1 MRKLNNK
8 NKIYIFL
15 FSIIIVGIIGILV
28 YAVKLSSGKLTS
40 VYQVSNNSVIFD
52 STTNLIDTSGGGEI
66 AKSWDNQ
73 YYYQNETTKYDIGKV
88 SVVYEKLSDEV
99 IIFGENHMV
108 SEDGTVVK
116 NTDKTSINNLNIAS
130 FYKLA
135 DRQYLIVA
143 NEIYESEKSIYASK
157 YLMVYIDTQG
167 NASLL
172 NDMVNLK
179 TINPIT
185 IKFNDYTF
193 DIANE
198 KLIIGKETIDLKAI
212 NGSTNKYE
220 EGRDK
225 PQYEDVDMPGFI
237 EAYNKLVNDFNQ
249 YKENDTLN
257 VGGNNQVTN
266 NNFVTNN
273 NNTSGQ
279 EAVNKTPLNKRVSLR
294 GAIAYTT
301 HLDISY
307 VVTDPED

>member
-116 NTDKTSINNLNIAS
+116 NTDKTSINFTFKALKPGKAEFSAEIDGGFATGELVMPDDYNTGSITVKINGFTLET
-130 FYKLA
+130 
-135 DRQYLIVA
+135 LIY
-143 NEIYESEKSIYASK
+143 ISIP
-157 YLMVYIDTQG
+157 V
-167 NASLL
+167 
-172 NDMVNLK
+172 V
-179 TINPIT
+179 
-185 IKFNDYTF
+185 
-193 DIANE
+193 
-198 KLIIGKETIDLKAI
+198 LII
-212 NGSTNKYE
+212 
-220 EGRDK
+220 
-225 PQYEDVDMPGFI
+225 
-237 EAYNKLVNDFNQ
+237 
-249 YKENDTLN
+249 
-257 VGGNNQVTN
+257 
-266 NNFVTNN
+266 
-273 NNTSGQ
+273 
-279 EAVNKTPLNKRVSLR
+279 
-294 GAIAYTT
+294 
-301 HLDISY
+301 
-307 VVTDPED
+307 VVLLIIKKMKFKK